1 MPSNQLNY
9 IARYNKANYK
19 MYQFRVKRSDVK
31 LISFL
36 DKKSNR
42 NSYITG
48 LISDDIDS
56 GVLTIK
62 QIKDMIRPVMLNHN
76 IKDVY
81 LFGSYARG
89 EANKNSDVDIYCDS
103 GDLKTLYDELDLIAE
118 LEAVLN
124 KEVDVVTIGSK
135 MDDVFKKQLQED
147 IIKLW

>member
-1 MPSNQLNY
+1 
-9 IARYNKANYK
+9 

-48 LISDDIDS
+48 LITDDIDS

-118 LEAVLN
+118 LETVLN

-135 MDDVFKKQLQED
+135 MDDVFKKQLEED

>member
-48 LISDDIDS
+48 LITDDIDS

-135 MDDVFKKQLQED
+135 MDDVFKKQLEED